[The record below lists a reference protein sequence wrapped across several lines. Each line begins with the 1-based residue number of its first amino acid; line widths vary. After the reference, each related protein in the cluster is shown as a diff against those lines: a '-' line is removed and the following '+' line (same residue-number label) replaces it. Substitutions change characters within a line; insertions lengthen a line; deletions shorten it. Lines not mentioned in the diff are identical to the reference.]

1 MRKIVKGILLL
12 LGIVIIA
19 IAGLLTFVKVGLP
32 NVEKAADLK
41 IDYTPERVE
50 RGKYLANNVMICMDC
65 HSQRDYS
72 KFGAP
77 MKPGTFGAGGE
88 LFGVEMGFPG
98 NFYSANL
105 TPYHLKDWTD
115 GELFRAIT
123 TGVSRDGRAL
133 FPIMPYQNFGQ
144 ADKEDIYSVIAY
156 IRTLEPVKYDV
167 PASEAVFPMNFIINT
182 IPAEPTFTTKPDKT
196 DQLAYGKYLFTSASC
211 GDCHTKRE
219 QGEPLPGMF
228 LAGGMEFPFPDN
240 TILRSANI
248 TQDKETGIGA
258 WKEEDFMNKFRA
270 FRDST
275 FVPTEVKEGEFR
287 TLMPWLFYS
296 RMEDDDLRA
305 IYAYLKTVPPVNH
318 KVVKFEKT
326 APKEQAMLD

>member
-1 MRKIVKGILLL
+1 MRKFIRVVIILVGIIV
-12 LGIVIIA
+12 IA
-19 IAGLLTFVKVGLP
+19 IAGLLTFLKVGLP

-41 IDYTPERVE
+41 IDYTPERIE

-72 KFGAP
+72 KFAAP
-77 MKPGTFGAGGE
+77 LKPGTFGAGGE
-88 LFGVEMGFPG
+88 LFGEEMGFPG

-105 TPYHLKDWTD
+105 TPYHLNGWTD

-133 FPIMPYQNFGQ
+133 FPVMPYPNFAQ

-156 IRTLEPVKYDV
+156 IRTLEPVAYDV
-167 PASEAVFPMNFIINT
+167 PKSEPAFPMNFIINT
-182 IPAEPTFTTKPDKT
+182 IPKEPQFSQRPEKK
-196 DQLAYGKYLFTSASC
+196 DQLSYGKYLFNSASC

-248 TQDKETGIGA
+248 TQDKKTGIGN
-258 WKEEDFMNKFRA
+258 WTEEDFMNKFKV
-270 FRDST
+270 FRDSS
-275 FVPTEVKEGEFR
+275 FVPSPVKDGEFR
-287 TLMPWLFYS
+287 TVMPWLFYS
-296 RMEDDDLRA
+296 RMEDDDLKA
-305 IYAYLKTVPPVNH
+305 IFAYLKTVPPVSH
-318 KVVKFEKT
+318 QVVKFEKT
-326 APKEQAMLD
+326 SAKEQAMLD